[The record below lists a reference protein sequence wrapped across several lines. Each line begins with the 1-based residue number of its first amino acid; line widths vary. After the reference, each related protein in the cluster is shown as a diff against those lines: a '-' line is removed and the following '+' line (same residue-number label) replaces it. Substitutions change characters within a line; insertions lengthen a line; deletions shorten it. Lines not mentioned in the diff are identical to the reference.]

1 LTPNAGLSEA
11 VIEKVRE
18 TGFVRD
24 VSLGLL
30 DKAAREI
37 PVSLNASSFR
47 DARRTGRRRPARFAN
62 TRINPAREEL

>member
-1 LTPNAGLSEA
+1 LIPNAGSSEA

-24 VSLGLL
+24 VALGLL

-47 DARRTGRRRPARFAN
+47 DARWTGRRRPARFAN